1 MDYNISIG
9 ELEFVWD
16 ENKNL
21 LNIEKHGI
29 TFLQA
34 ATAFNDPFGRIDYD
48 EDHSDHEQRFIL
60 IGNNI
65 EGKLLM
71 VCHCIRE
78 GGVIRLISAR
88 KANKSEIRE
97 YHNQRFE

>member
-1 MDYNISIG
+1 MDYSIDIG
-9 ELEFVWD
+9 EFRFIWD
-16 ENKNL
+16 ENKNQ

-34 ATAFNDPFGRIDYD
+34 ATAFNDPYGRIDYD
-48 EDHSDHEQRFIL
+48 EDHSELEERFVL

-78 GGVIRLISAR
+78 GGVIRIISAR
-88 KANKSEIRE
+88 KANKVEMRK
-97 YHNQRFE
+97 YHDQRFG